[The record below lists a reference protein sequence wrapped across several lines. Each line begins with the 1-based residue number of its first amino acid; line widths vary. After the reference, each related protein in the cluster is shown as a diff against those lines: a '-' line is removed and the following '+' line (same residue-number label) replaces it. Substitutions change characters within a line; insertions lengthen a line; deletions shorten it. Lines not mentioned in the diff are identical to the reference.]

1 MKGKLEAK
9 KREPNINSVQLFLL
23 SAVSAMSLARHNDFH
38 EILMDMQNGEYILIF
53 KEKVSTVIST
63 GFG

>member
-9 KREPNINSVQLFLL
+9 KQAPNINSVQLFLL

-38 EILMDMQNGEYILIF
+38 EILMDMQNGEYRFVF
-53 KEKVSTVIST
+53 KEKIFTGIST
-63 GFG
+63 DF